1 MADSQRGCQRCK
13 CLHQL
18 LLCGQQ
24 LRRSFKPSK
33 WTVITSTRHSFTQ
46 EASEHLR
53 EAERGKLG
61 WGGSQWAG
69 QVDTIQDTWQI
80 QLPLAQCNLIDQ
92 WCSAHILDINIQLIP
107 GRLKA
112 HEDLHYYEPS
122 PTLQHMYPLPVA
134 WTLSAFVYTQPRKT
148 FSWGGKSLPLVW
160 QNVSSTTK
168 IKLSDI
174 PKISLLPHHH
184 WAIPESPQFK
194 THCGKNAALLVIPF

>member
-1 MADSQRGCQRCK
+1 MGSSVLLMTNGICLGHSQVHSHSQVHPSLIAHLSITTNGRGSQRCK

-24 LRRSFKPSK
+24 LRRSFKPRK

-69 QVDTIQDTWQI
+69 QVHTIQDMWQI
-80 QLPLAQCNLIDQ
+80 QLPLAQRNLIDQ
-92 WCSAHILDINIQLIP
+92 KRAVHILDINIQLIP
-107 GRLKA
+107 GRLKT

-122 PTLQHMYPLPVA
+122 PTLQTHGPAASGMN
-134 WTLSAFVYTQPRKT
+134 T
-148 FSWGGKSLPLVW
+148 FCFCLCPAK
-160 QNVSSTTK
+160 K
-168 IKLSDI
+168 DI
-174 PKISLLPHHH
+174 LLG
-184 WAIPESPQFK
+184 S
-194 THCGKNAALLVIPF
+194 